1 VKLTWQNAS
10 GATSYTVNEDTAPN
24 GTFATLTGT
33 ATDGTAGLTVPVASG
48 LRYYLVTAVNA
59 CGAGPSR

>member
-1 VKLTWQNAS
+1 V
-10 GATSYTVNEDTAPN
+10 VNEDATPN
-24 GTFATLTGT
+24 GAFATQTGT